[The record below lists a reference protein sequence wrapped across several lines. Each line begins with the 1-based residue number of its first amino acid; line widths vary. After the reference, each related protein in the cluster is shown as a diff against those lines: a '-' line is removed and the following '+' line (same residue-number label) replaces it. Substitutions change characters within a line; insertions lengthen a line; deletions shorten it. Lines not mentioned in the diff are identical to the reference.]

1 MRPRS
6 KSRRSCPNSTRRP
19 LPVPGAEPP
28 KPDLALKQA
37 VKPKSPVAKIRKNP
51 HFPAEVM
58 VRGGPNRLSDHC
70 DGWPRRPL
78 SATRRVIHGSAS
90 QEIGTDSYNETS
102 CRQFG
107 GEPRDVEEA
116 DGSRARRP
124 GQSGD
129 QASQEGRPHP
139 H

>member
-1 MRPRS
+1 MRTRP
-6 KSRRSCPNSTRRP
+6 KSRRSLPNPRPRP
-19 LPVPGAEPP
+19 LLRSGPANKARFCG
-28 KPDLALKQA
+28 L
-37 VKPKSPVAKIRKNP
+37 KPKSPVAKLRKNP

-124 GQSGD
+124 G
-129 QASQEGRPHP
+129 
-139 H
+139 